1 MSYQPPF
8 NLTHPMLS
16 LVADIAELIGIWNT
30 AQGGELVPQ
39 LRRGNRIKTIQASL
53 AIEQNTL
60 TLEQVTAVLDGKAVL
75 GPPKDVQE
83 VKNAFAAYDAMPG
96 WQPYKLADLL
106 AAHNKLLHGLA
117 DDAGCIRST
126 DVGVYQGKRLVHM
139 APPASRVQLLLTQLL
154 DWLKNSDAHP
164 LIASCAF
171 HYEFE
176 FIHPFSDGNG
186 RMGRLWQTLILSKW
200 QPALAY
206 LPVESLIKHQQADYY
221 RLLNQADKT
230 ADCSEFIVFLLHTIR
245 DALKQAIATQQNM
258 SVEMS
263 SKVSVEITSRILE
276 LLADNPKLTLVQ
288 MAEVIGKSS
297 RTIER
302 AAAKLQREGKL
313 KFIGPRK
320 GGHWQVL

>member
-1 MSYQPPF
+1 MPYQPPF

-60 TLEQVTAVLDGKAVL
+60 TLEQVTAVLDGKTVL

-83 VKNAFAAYDAMPG
+83 VKNAFVAYDAMPG
-96 WQPYKLADLL
+96 WQPYELADLL
-106 AAHNKLLHGLA
+106 AAHNILLHGLA
-117 DDAGCIRST
+117 DDAGRIRSA

-154 DWLKNSDAHP
+154 DWLKSTDAHP

-200 QPALAY
+200 QPTLAY

-221 RLLNQADKT
+221 RLLNQADKA
-230 ADCSEFIVFLLHTIR
+230 ADCSEFIVFLLEAIKT
-245 DALKQAIATQQNM
+245 ALLQAIQTEQSTLSKTLVKTQAKTP
-258 SVEMS
+258 V
-263 SKVSVEITSRILE
+263 KILQ
-276 LLADNPKLTLVQ
+276 LLSEHPQLTLVEI
-288 MAEVIGKSS
+288 AAHIGKSVS
-297 RTIER
+297 AVER

>member
-1 MSYQPPF
+1 MPYQPPF

-60 TLEQVTAVLDGKAVL
+60 TLEQVTAVLDGKTVL

-96 WQPYKLADLL
+96 WQPHKQADLL
-106 AAHNKLLHGLA
+106 AAHNILLHGLA
-117 DDAGCIRST
+117 DDAGRIRSS

-139 APPASRVQLLLTQLL
+139 APPAGRVPLLLTQLL

-230 ADCSEFIVFLLHTIR
+230 ADCSEFIVFLLESIKT
-245 DALKQAIATQQNM
+245 ALLQAIQTEQSTLSKTLVKTQAKTP
-258 SVEMS
+258 V
-263 SKVSVEITSRILE
+263 KILE
-276 LLADNPKLTLVQ
+276 LLSAQPELTL
-288 MAEVIGKSS
+288 AEIAIHIGKSVS
-297 RTIER
+297 AVER

>member
-30 AQGGELVPQ
+30 ARGGELVPQ

-83 VKNAFAAYDAMPG
+83 VKNAFAAYDAMPD

-117 DDAGCIRST
+117 DDAGRIRST

-164 LIASCAF
+164 LIVSCAF

-230 ADCSEFIVFLLHTIR
+230 ADCSEFIVFLLESIKT
-245 DALKQAIATQQNM
+245 ALLQAIQTEQSLTNKTPVKTQVKTPVQ
-258 SVEMS
+258 
-263 SKVSVEITSRILE
+263 ILQ
-276 LLADNPKLTLVQ
+276 LLSAQPKLTL
-288 MAEVIGKSS
+288 AEVAAHIGKSVS
-297 RTIER
+297 AVER

-313 KFIGPRK
+313 KVLGPRK

>member
-1 MSYQPPF
+1 
-8 NLTHPMLS
+8 
-16 LVADIAELIGIWNT
+16 
-30 AQGGELVPQ
+30 
-39 LRRGNRIKTIQASL
+39 
-53 AIEQNTL
+53 
-60 TLEQVTAVLDGKAVL
+60 
-75 GPPKDVQE
+75 
-83 VKNAFAAYDAMPG
+83 MPN
-96 WQPYKLADLL
+96 WQPHKLADLM
-106 AAHNKLLHGLA
+106 AAHQILLRSLA
-117 DDAGCIRST
+117 DDAGHIRSA

-154 DWLKNSDAHP
+154 DWLKNTNAHP

-206 LPVESLIKHQQADYY
+206 LPVESLIKHLQADYY
-221 RLLNQADKT
+221 RLLNQADKA
-230 ADCSEFIVFLLHTIR
+230 ADCSEFIVFLLHTIK
-245 DALKQAIATQQNM
+245 DALKQAITTQQNM
-258 SVEMS
+258 SVEM
-263 SKVSVEITSRILE
+263 SVEITSRILE
-276 LLADNPKLTLVQ
+276 LLADNPKLTLAQ

-320 GGHWQVL
+320 GGYWQVL

>member
-1 MSYQPPF
+1 MPYQPPF

-60 TLEQVTAVLDGKAVL
+60 TLEQVTAVLDGKVVL

-83 VKNAFAAYDAMPG
+83 VKNAFVAYDAMPG

-106 AAHNKLLHGLA
+106 AAHNILLHGLA
-117 DDAGCIRST
+117 DDAGRIRNA
-126 DVGVYQGKRLVHM
+126 DVGVYQGKHLVHM

-154 DWLKNSDAHP
+154 DWLKSTDAHP

-200 QPALAY
+200 QPTLAY

-221 RLLNQADKT
+221 RLLNQADKA
-230 ADCSEFIVFLLHTIR
+230 ADCSEFIVFLLEAIKT
-245 DALKQAIATQQNM
+245 ALLQAIQTEQSTLSKTLAKTQ
-258 SVEMS
+258 V
-263 SKVSVEITSRILE
+263 KTPVKILE
-276 LLADNPKLTLVQ
+276 LLSAQPELTL
-288 MAEVIGKSS
+288 AEIAAHIGKSVS
-297 RTIER
+297 AVER

-320 GGHWQVL
+320 GGYWKML